1 MLQPGVEASSVIQN
15 YWNVDGYDSRP
26 KRTDFCICTNAV

>member
-1 MLQPGVEASSVIQN
+1 MPQPGVEASSVIQN

-26 KRTDFCICTNAV
+26 MCTDSCICTNAV